1 MEISRAGADVHALL
15 AKGDF
20 SFDVTAEALPPFDG
34 GRLGEVRPLPPHR
47 KTYPPPSALGAA
59 DGRLTL
65 LAREEE
71 RLAGF
76 MVLSRRWNG
85 LAGIDDLAVE
95 RGFRRRGV
103 ARRLLDEAAD
113 WARAEALAGLFAETQ
128 TNNIDACRFYEASG
142 FVLAGFDRL
151 FYAATA
157 HRAETALFWYKLF

>member
-20 SFDVTAEALPPFDG
+20 SFDVTAEALPPFDT
-34 GRLGEVRPLPPHR
+34 GRLGQILPLPPHR
-47 KTYPPPSALGAA
+47 KTYPLPSDPGAE
-59 DGRLTL
+59 GRLVL
-65 LAREEE
+65 LAREGE

-103 ARRLLDEAAD
+103 ARRLLDEAAG

-142 FVLAGFDRL
+142 FVLAGSDRL
-151 FYAATA
+151 LYAATA
-157 HRAETALFWYKLF
+157 HRTETALFWYKLF